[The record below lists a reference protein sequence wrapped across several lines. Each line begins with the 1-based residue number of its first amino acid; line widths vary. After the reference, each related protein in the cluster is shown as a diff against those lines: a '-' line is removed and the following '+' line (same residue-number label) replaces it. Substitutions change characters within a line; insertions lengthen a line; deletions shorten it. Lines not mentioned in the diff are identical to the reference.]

1 MKPEKKPA
9 VKSAVVKS
17 AVTTRAI
24 ERDVQRRQQAAHR
37 MDAQRPH
44 VPRLAAEAPACYE
57 APAPACYEAPAPA
70 PTLREE
76 LNAQRRR
83 EIGAPMATLAQPP
96 MFDPDPVMAAIARL
110 PLMLLM
116 AAFIAGLALGRAL

>member
-57 APAPACYEAPAPA
+57 APAPA

-76 LNAQRRR
+76 LTAQRRR

>member
-17 AVTTRAI
+17 TVSTRAI

-37 MDAQRPH
+37 IIDRMDTQRPH
-44 VPRLAAEAPACYE
+44 IPRLTAEALACDE
-57 APAPACYEAPAPA
+57 APAPAPA

-76 LNAQRRR
+76 LQQNRRR
-83 EIGAPMATLAQPP
+83 EIGAPMATP

-116 AAFIAGLALGRAL
+116 AAFLAGLALGRAL

>member
-1 MKPEKKPA
+1 MKHHA
-9 VKSAVVKS
+9 KSPVTKS

-37 MDAQRPH
+37 IIDRMDAQRPH
-44 VPRLAAEAPACYE
+44 IPRLAAEALACD
-57 APAPACYEAPAPA
+57 EAPAPA

-76 LNAQRRR
+76 LTAQRRR
-83 EIGAPMATLAQPP
+83 EIGAPMATFATPP
-96 MFDPDPVMAAIARL
+96 MFDPDPVVAAIARL

-116 AAFIAGLALGRAL
+116 AAFLAGLALGRAL

>member
-24 ERDVQRRQQAAHR
+24 ERDAQRRQQAAHR
-37 MDAQRPH
+37 IIDRMDAQRPH
-44 VPRLAAEAPACYE
+44 IPRLTAEVLACD
-57 APAPACYEAPAPA
+57 EAPAPA

-76 LNAQRRR
+76 LNAKRRR

>member
-1 MKPEKKPA
+1 MKHHA
-9 VKSAVVKS
+9 KSPVTKS

-37 MDAQRPH
+37 IIDRMDVQRPH
-44 VPRLAAEAPACYE
+44 VPRLAAEALACDESPAS
-57 APAPACYEAPAPA
+57 A

-76 LNAQRRR
+76 LNANRRR
-83 EIGAPMATLAQPP
+83 EIGAPMAT
-96 MFDPDPVMAAIARL
+96 MIDPDPVVAAIARL

-116 AAFIAGLALGRAL
+116 AAFLAGLALGRAL

>member
-1 MKPEKKPA
+1 MKPEKKP

-37 MDAQRPH
+37 MDTQRPH
-44 VPRLAAEAPACYE
+44 IPRLTAEALACD
-57 APAPACYEAPAPA
+57 EAPAPA

-76 LNAQRRR
+76 LNANRRR
-83 EIGAPMATLAQPP
+83 EIGAPMATP

-116 AAFIAGLALGRAL
+116 AAFLAGLALGRAL

>member
-1 MKPEKKPA
+1 MKPENKP

-37 MDAQRPH
+37 IIDRMDVQRPH
-44 VPRLAAEAPACYE
+44 VQRLAAEALACDE
-57 APAPACYEAPAPA
+57 VPAPA

-76 LNAQRRR
+76 LNANRRR
-83 EIGAPMATLAQPP
+83 EIGAPMATFATP
-96 MFDPDPVMAAIARL
+96 MFDPDPVVAAIARL

-116 AAFIAGLALGRAL
+116 AAFLAGLALGRAL